1 MTANKMVAPNTLSSL
16 NFIPDRGGPYLPPD
30 MTWSP
35 RQGTATTDIHCYD
48 RDALSPISTSPGCSS
63 PSYSSIAL
71 DRSKR
76 ENRAIISGTVGME
89 QKLVQ
94 IVNFIYPLW

>member
-35 RQGTATTDIHCYD
+35 RQGTATTEIHCYD
-48 RDALSPISTSPGCSS
+48 RDALSPQHPHHAAVHH
-63 PSYSSIAL
+63 P
-71 DRSKR
+71 
-76 ENRAIISGTVGME
+76 AI
-89 QKLVQ
+89 Q
-94 IVNFIYPLW
+94 